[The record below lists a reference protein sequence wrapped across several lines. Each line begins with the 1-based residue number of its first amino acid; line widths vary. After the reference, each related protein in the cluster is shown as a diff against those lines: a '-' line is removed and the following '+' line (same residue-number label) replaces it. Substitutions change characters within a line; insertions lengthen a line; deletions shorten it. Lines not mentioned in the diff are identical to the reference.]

1 MSASIDR
8 YLSLSL
14 YSSSLPCGHQDREQ
28 RGVVDVWCGRRYLV
42 RSDDLADRRDD
53 LLGGNGDAYDPLI
66 SISKHPFVHP
76 VSIASPRTDTRGVL
90 ELGLVDRLLGRET
103 IEILDGLGQLLRGR
117 ELALGNE
124 SRKESAMSLLGIT
137 RELGG
142 GGVDEVADGLVA
154 ASRDASLHVFSEQA
168 MDGEWVRD
176 SKRASAR

>member
-1 MSASIDR
+1 MSASID
-8 YLSLSL
+8 LSLFLFLCPVATNIESN
-14 YSSSLPCGHQDREQ
+14 
-28 RGVVDVWCGRRYLV
+28 DVWSTCGRRYLV

-90 ELGLVDRLLGRET
+90 ELGLVDRLLGRQT